1 MQDSASAAPVSTSAA
16 RRGEDEDSLFFV
28 SLPASVRESYV
39 FLARKTAQRVTA
51 LAHEALG
58 PFGLTLRHFGVLNL
72 VDLEPGQNQRV
83 VGARLGIDR
92 TTVVAVTDDLE
103 RAGLLER
110 RRGKDRRSFALF
122 LTPVG
127 VAQLKQLR
135 RLVDLAQED
144 FLAPLAPDERD
155 TLRELLAR
163 LVA

>member
-1 MQDSASAAPVSTSAA
+1 VQEPASDDDDP
-16 RRGEDEDSLFFV
+16 LFFV

-39 FLARKTAQRVTA
+39 FLARKAAQRVTV

-72 VDLEPGQNQRV
+72 VELEPGQNQRV

-110 RRGKDRRSFALF
+110 RRGKDRRSFALY

-135 RLVDLAQED
+135 KLVDLAQED
-144 FLAPLAPDERD
+144 FLAPLAADERD
-155 TLRELLAR
+155 TLRELLGR

>member
-1 MQDSASAAPVSTSAA
+1 MQEPASDDDDP
-16 RRGEDEDSLFFV
+16 LFFV

-39 FLARKTAQRVTA
+39 FLARKAAQRVTA

-72 VDLEPGQNQRV
+72 VELEPGQNQRV

-110 RRGKDRRSFALF
+110 RRGKDRRSFALY

-135 RLVDLAQED
+135 KLVDLAQED
-144 FLAPLAPDERD
+144 FLAPLAADERD
-155 TLRELLAR
+155 TLRELLGR

>member
-1 MQDSASAAPVSTSAA
+1 MREPASDDDDP
-16 RRGEDEDSLFFV
+16 LFFV

-39 FLARKTAQRVTA
+39 FLARKAAQRVTA

-72 VDLEPGQNQRV
+72 VELEPGQNQRV

-110 RRGKDRRSFALF
+110 RRGKDRRSFALY

-135 RLVDLAQED
+135 KLVDLAQED
-144 FLAPLAPDERD
+144 FLAPLAADERD
-155 TLRELLAR
+155 TLRELLGR

>member
-1 MQDSASAAPVSTSAA
+1 MQEPASDDDDP
-16 RRGEDEDSLFFV
+16 LFFV

-39 FLARKTAQRVTA
+39 FLARKAAQRVTA

-72 VDLEPGQNQRV
+72 VELEPGQNQRV

-110 RRGKDRRSFALF
+110 RRGKDRRSFALY

-135 RLVDLAQED
+135 KLVDLAQED

-155 TLRELLAR
+155 TLRELLGR

>member
-1 MQDSASAAPVSTSAA
+1 MQDSASAAPIAATAAGSA
-16 RRGEDEDSLFFV
+16 EDDDPLFFV
-28 SLPASVRESYV
+28 SLPASVRDSYA
-39 FLARKTAQRVTA
+39 FLTRKAAQRVTA

-72 VDLEPGQNQRV
+72 VELDPGQNQRI
-83 VGARLGIDR
+83 VGAKLGIDR
-92 TTVVAVTDDLE
+92 TTVVSVTDDLE

-110 RRGKDRRSFALF
+110 RRGRDRRSFALF

-127 VAQLKQLR
+127 AAQLKQLR